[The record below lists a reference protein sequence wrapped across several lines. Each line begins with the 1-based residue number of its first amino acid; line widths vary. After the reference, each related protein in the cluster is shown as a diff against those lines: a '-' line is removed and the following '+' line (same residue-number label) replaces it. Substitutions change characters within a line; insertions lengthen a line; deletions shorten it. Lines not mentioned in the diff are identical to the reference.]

1 MRVALVH
8 PYSWPAVRRG
18 GERYAHDLARWLVQR
33 GHQVDLLTGAAAEHP
48 SARVISL
55 PVREPA
61 RLRPHGVTALDTFG
75 LSALQHLSRHRYDV
89 VHSLIPSGALA
100 AAVSLHPSVY
110 TLLGH
115 PSPDNLPPR
124 QWSRALLKQAVRA
137 ARVPAA
143 LSASAAEGV
152 EAVTGRRPIVLPPGV
167 RSQDFTPRD
176 QPLTG
181 PPRLLFNAFAADPRK
196 GLGTLLHALP
206 AVLEQLPETRLA
218 LGGGGDPS
226 PALDALDPGLR
237 REVSSVIDDLG
248 TGSLADVP
256 ARYRAATVTVL
267 PSVHE
272 AFGLVLVESLACGV
286 PVVCSRSGGM
296 TEIVTD
302 AVGRTSEPG
311 SADDLAQAIVAAVA
325 LSQEPGVAQAC
336 VERAGLWDWDTVG
349 VLHELA
355 YARARG

>member
-18 GERYAHDLARWLVQR
+18 GERYAHDLATWLVQR
-33 GHQVDLLTGAAAEHP
+33 GHEVDLLTGAAAEHA
-48 SARVISL
+48 SATVIPL
-55 PVREPA
+55 AVREPA
-61 RLRPHGVTALDTFG
+61 WLRPHGVTALDTFG

-100 AAVSLHPSVY
+100 AALSLHPSVY
-110 TLLGH
+110 TMLGH
-115 PSPDNLPPR
+115 PSPENLPTR
-124 QWSRALLKQAVRA
+124 RWSRALLTQAVRT

-143 LSASAAEGV
+143 LSASAADGA

-167 RSQDFTPRD
+167 RTQDFTPSD
-176 QPLTG
+176 QPLAG
-181 PPRLLFNAFAADPRK
+181 PPRLLFNAFASDPRK
-196 GLGTLLHALP
+196 GLVTLLRALP
-206 AVLEQLPETRLA
+206 SVLEQLPGTRLV

-226 PALDALDPGLR
+226 QALDALDPGLR
-237 REVSSVIDDLG
+237 REVSAAVDDLG
-248 TGSLADVP
+248 TGSLEDVP
-256 ARYRAATVTVL
+256 ARYRDATVTVL

-296 TEIVTD
+296 GEIVTD
-302 AVGRTSEPG
+302 AVGRTAAPG
-311 SADDLAQAIVAAVA
+311 DADDLARAIVSAVA
-325 LSQEPGVAQAC
+325 LAGQPGAARAC
-336 VERAGLWDWDTVG
+336 VARAACWDWDTVG
-349 VLHELA
+349 PLHELA

>member
-1 MRVALVH
+1 VHVALVH

-33 GHQVDLLTGAAAEHP
+33 GHQVDLLTGAGAEHA
-48 SARVISL
+48 SATVIPL

-61 RLRPHGVTALDTFG
+61 RLQPHGVTALDTFG

-100 AAVSLHPSVY
+100 AAVSFHPSVY

-124 QWSRALLKQAVRA
+124 RWTRALLTQAVRT
-137 ARVPAA
+137 ARVAAA
-143 LSASAAEGV
+143 LSSSAAEGA
-152 EAVTGRRPIVLPPGV
+152 EGVTGRRPIVLPPGV
-167 RSQDFTPRD
+167 RTQDFVPRE
-176 QPLTG
+176 QPLEG
-181 PPRLLFNAFAADPRK
+181 PPRLLFNAFASDPRK
-196 GLGTLLHALP
+196 GLVTLLRALP
-206 AVLEQLPETRLA
+206 SVLEQLPETRLA

-226 PALDALDPGLR
+226 PALDQLDPGLR
-237 REVSSVIDDLG
+237 REVSAVLDDLG
-248 TGSLADVP
+248 TGSLHDVP
-256 ARYRAATVTVL
+256 ARYQAATVSVL

-296 TEIVTD
+296 PEIVTE
-302 AVGRTSEPG
+302 AVGRTAAPEDSE
-311 SADDLAQAIVAAVA
+311 DLARAIVSAVELAQQPGAAR
-325 LSQEPGVAQAC
+325 AC
-336 VERAGLWDWDTVG
+336 VERAACWDWDVVG
-349 VLHELA
+349 PMHELA